1 MVDIWWLDSLLA
13 EFKTAQSEQSFS
25 SRPLSLSRRNVP
37 LLEKI
42 LIGLDTS
49 TNDVLVVKEEKGV
62 RLEGQLLKEL
72 SSEEVIKLK
81 LKKLIKSFGM
91 MKASNSKSMF
101 FYEARKELER
111 MEKENKLIE
120 VEARLEQLLNEIK
133 REQERQ
139 EEGFSYVT
147 RSQDDEDRRTMVR
160 ARLDHLLDG
169 NKTER
174 KEEQERRDRTKNSQE
189 GASKTKAQKA
199 KRKHRKHIF

>member
-37 LLEKI
+37 LLEKV

-91 MKASNSKSMF
+91 MKESNSKSMF
-101 FYEARKELER
+101 LYKARKEFER
-111 MEKENKLIE
+111 IEKENKLIE
-120 VEARLEQLLNEIK
+120 LQERLEQLLDEYK
-133 REQERQ
+133 TERKKEQERQ
-139 EEGFSYVT
+139 CPF
-147 RSQDDEDRRTMVR
+147 
-160 ARLDHLLDG
+160 
-169 NKTER
+169 
-174 KEEQERRDRTKNSQE
+174 KEVSGDACPK
-189 GASKTKAQKA
+189 
-199 KRKHRKHIF
+199 